1 MEIIKT
7 FQQEPEDFYVYVH
20 VRATDGK
27 PFYVGKGCGK
37 RYKGHFD
44 RNPMWKKTAKK
55 YGVKAVIYRDKLQEW
70 AAFEVEQELIALYGR
85 RNTGHGYLC
94 NLTDGGEGQ
103 SGYIPSDE
111 SNIKRS
117 AKLKGRVF
125 SESHKQKI
133 AESNRA
139 KIVSDETRKKI
150 SDSRVGRFCGE
161 NHPLFGKK
169 KSRESVEKTAVAN
182 RLRVQCVDTG
192 DIFSSVSEASRWANV
207 ATTQISR
214 VCKGKQ
220 KSCNGTRWRY
230 LPRDSIAQG
239 SSDNLLSDSGGLNGT
254 ANSAASDD
262 TSSLNMDNTA

>member
-27 PFYVGKGCGK
+27 PFYVGKGCRK

-44 RNPMWKKTAKK
+44 RNPMWKRTAKK
-55 YGVKAVIYRDKLQEW
+55 YGVKVIIHRDKLQEW
-70 AAFEVEQELIALYGR
+70 AAFEVEQQLIALYGR

-103 SGYIPSDE
+103 SGYVPSDE
-111 SNIKRS
+111 SNVKRS
-117 AKLKGRVF
+117 EKLKGRVF

-133 AESNRA
+133 AESNRTR
-139 KIVSDETRKKI
+139 ILSEETKKKI

-169 KSRESVEKTAVAN
+169 KSKESIEKTAAAT
-182 RLRVQCVDTG
+182 RRRVRCIETG
-192 DIFSSVSEASRWANV
+192 VIFKSVSEAASFVEGSTSPISKVCRGTKPSYMGFRWEY
-207 ATTQISR
+207 I
-214 VCKGKQ
+214 
-220 KSCNGTRWRY
+220 
-230 LPRDSIAQG
+230 D
-239 SSDNLLSDSGGLNGT
+239 
-254 ANSAASDD
+254 
-262 TSSLNMDNTA
+262 

>member
-1 MEIIKT
+1 MEIVKQ
-7 FQQEPEDFYVYVH
+7 FEHEPEDFYVYIH

-44 RNPMWKKTAKK
+44 RNPMWKRTAKK
-55 YGVKAVIYRDKLQEW
+55 YGVKVVIYRDKLQEW

-111 SNIKRS
+111 SNMKRS

-133 AESNRA
+133 AESNKAR
-139 KIVSDETRKKI
+139 ILSDETKKKI

-169 KSRESVEKTAVAN
+169 KSRESIEKTASAN
-182 RLRVQCVDTG
+182 RLMVQCIDTE
-192 DIFSSVSEASRWANV
+192 DIFSSISEASRWANV
-207 ATTQISR
+207 STSQISR

-220 KSCNGTRWRY
+220 KACNGTRWRY
-230 LPRDSIAQG
+230 LSQDSLTHG
-239 SSDNLLSDSGGLNGT
+239 NSGTLSSASGGLNGT
-254 ANSAASDD
+254 ANSAATND
-262 TSSLNMDNTA
+262 TSSMNSENAA